1 MQLKVIYDGTLLS
14 SAPRNLSQSFTGGQY
29 LYFDPQL
36 GENLALMIGV
46 AWLIKLPGVNGDLL
60 KVWETSNSL
69 DTDVIIPI
77 PREVSESGYELYCS
91 FGTSVDQPNFRAYV
105 IYSNITQESLAGQLG
120 TLQADVDLI
129 LQNQTT
135 SFTLESALAAN
146 ALAQN
151 TALTIL
157 GTGLAPIS
165 AGVTAGVVP
174 VLAGSQLLLL
184 LPG

>member
-69 DTDVIIPI
+69 RVIASYLLQKIQTK
-77 PREVSESGYELYCS
+77 REKYSVKKKQSSKRRKGYYLKKVSE
-91 FGTSVDQPNFRAYV
+91 
-105 IYSNITQESLAGQLG
+105 
-120 TLQADVDLI
+120 
-129 LQNQTT
+129 
-135 SFTLESALAAN
+135 
-146 ALAQN
+146 
-151 TALTIL
+151 
-157 GTGLAPIS
+157 
-165 AGVTAGVVP
+165 
-174 VLAGSQLLLL
+174 
-184 LPG
+184 